1 MNMVTT
7 KLKDKCERI
16 SSPLP
21 GMSKVCNANGIN
33 VSDDIIINENKS
45 KQDSDHIYRQLL
57 KLQEENA
64 KLKLENGQ
72 LLEKCVTKEGKILLD
87 KILQKQEVTSN
98 SKTKYLY
105 FT

>member
-1 MNMVTT
+1 M
-7 KLKDKCERI
+7 
-16 SSPLP
+16 P

-87 KILQKQEVTSN
+87 KIRYYRGRK
-98 SKTKYLY
+98 
-105 FT
+105 